1 MLGLKNLILTDKY
14 FLTKL
19 IIRAKMPVD
28 YTKGG
33 YSAKVYNDPAEI
45 DPGQIPWREAGHCLL
60 RYLLL
65 EL

>member
-1 MLGLKNLILTDKY
+1 
-14 FLTKL
+14 
-19 IIRAKMPVD
+19 MPVD